1 MTDPTSIPV
10 KQLSS
15 LSREALARHFLALP
29 SEDHRLRFGRSM
41 APAAIREYVAGLD
54 FDRDA
59 VFGIFDDEL
68 ELVGAAHVAPLAD
81 GAELGVS
88 VLPGH
93 RGQGVGSALF
103 GRAHAYARNQ
113 LLRQL
118 FMHCLAENKA
128 MMHIARKA
136 GMTIVTEAGEAAA
149 SLALAPTDAATIA
162 GEVLQERIALF
173 DIAVKAQALA
183 TRRLA
188 ASLRGEPKED
198 EPS

>member
-1 MTDPTSIPV
+1 MTGPTSIPV

-29 SEDHRLRFGRSM
+29 SEDHRLRFGRLM

-59 VFGIFDDEL
+59 VFGVFDDDL
-68 ELVGAAHVAPLAD
+68 ELVGAAHVARLAD

-93 RGQGVGSALF
+93 RGRGVGNALF

-118 FMHCLAENKA
+118 FTHCLAENKA

-149 SLALAPTDAATIA
+149 SLALAPTDAVTIA

-173 DIAVKAQALA
+173 DVAVKAQALA

-188 ASLRGEPKED
+188 ASLRRED